1 MKKIT
6 KFLDS
11 VMGGIKRTCIAK
23 AVAVFAVASIA
34 INVNAQ
40 TDNNQTDD
48 DLSGITSVDGLKGK
62 TEADLYAQKIIFDS
76 DKGETNDNFAFPTNT
91 AQHFF
96 LYNVKTGRFLNAGGY
111 WGTHVSLKEYGEP
124 LAIVEGDHKLSGKTF
139 MKLVMEMHGTEG
151 KYVGWYNVPGDKNK
165 DAADIGVF
173 VDRKFDDLYGW
184 HLEPVNN
191 GDGKNTYRL
200 YTYTPQTM
208 DNDGNVTSWDGNK
221 RYYLCSNKGSVDVDV
236 NCGAFPYNEKN
247 ENPEYAGYDEW
258 RFLSYEDLRK
268 LQDKRADYMK
278 DALELSFKLKCS
290 GFSRADNDIT
300 NWKTYNFDTKKH
312 NDTGFENGFALY
324 GLSKQYNYIAGP
336 DTKPSEK
343 KEDSPKWKNTLPVTG
358 YEFDGKK
365 YYYSDLDSYRRH
377 LGKYY
382 TASITNKRG
391 IVYQDVEVT
400 MPGRYQIEC
409 KGYSTTKAA
418 SLFAGVLKF
427 DQTGED
433 KDKMIDE
440 AKKTTLN
447 QVSNMSQAAKESL
460 HVLEKNVDYAGKN
473 FYGSRQY
480 INTVYVTVPESF
492 IEAHKKAT
500 IRFGIMVGDYQT
512 DQTDQT
518 DQTEKDVKG
527 DEWTVFDDFRML
539 YAAKDVKEDLIL
551 DENRDN
557 LSYLVNCKN
566 PMENKTLHLN
576 KTFTLDKWNSFILPV
591 NLNKTQV
598 LATFGANARLAKLTR
613 LTDTGI
619 EFTSVDLL
627 DDDSKPAIEAYV
639 PYIIFP
645 RKGADQTEAYT
656 AEYEQNTQA
665 SLLKINIPANHYV
678 IGKVSMPSKGWSK
691 MNQSKWKWATSMASK
706 DGKMEAWGTFART
719 FGEATQN
726 ADNGFVWEF
735 TKKDNILDGCCD
747 LKDCYFFANGNMYH
761 SKDRPRGLRGFSCWF
776 KMAEGAQQSLRL
788 TIDGVSQ
795 GTTGIEDILAD
806 YEQPVSRFANGIY
819 NLNGQLVKQGNSTAG
834 LPSGM
839 YIVNGK
845 KCIVR

>member
-23 AVAVFAVASIA
+23 ALAVFAVASIA

-40 TDNNQTDD
+40 TDGTQPV
-48 DLSGITSVDGLKGK
+48 ITGVDQLVGK
-62 TEADLYAQKIIFDS
+62 TETELYQQKITFEEGAS
-76 DKGETNDNFAFPTNT
+76 KDNFAFPTDP
-91 AQHFF
+91 AKHFF
-96 LYNVKTGRFLNAGGY
+96 LYNVKTGRFLNVGGY

-124 LAIVEGDHKLSGKTF
+124 LAIVEGDHKLIEGTF

-151 KYVGWYNVPGDKNK
+151 KYVGWYGVPGDKNR

-173 VDRKFDDLYGW
+173 VDRKFGELYGW
-184 HLEPVNN
+184 HLEPKN
-191 GDGKNTYRL
+191 DTQNTYKL
-200 YTYTPQTM
+200 YTYIR
-208 DNDGNVTSWDGNK
+208 NSAGNWDCETK
-221 RYYLCSNKGSVDVDV
+221 YYLCSNKGSVDVDV
-236 NCGAFPYNEKN
+236 NCGAFPSDKIKGD
-247 ENPEYAGYDEW
+247 PEYAGYDEW
-258 RFLSYEDLRK
+258 RFLSYQQIHDLQK
-268 LQDKRADYMK
+268 ENADNMK
-278 DALELSFKLKCS
+278 DALELSFGLKCP

-300 NWKTYNFDTKKH
+300 NWKTYNFDTKKN

-324 GLSKQYNYIAGP
+324 GLSKSYNYIAGP

-518 DQTEKDVKG
+518 EKDVKG

-551 DENRDN
+551 DEYRED
-557 LSYLVNCKN
+557 LSYLVNSKN

-576 KTFTLDKWNSFILPV
+576 KTFTLNKWNSFILPV

-656 AEYEQNTQA
+656 ASYEQQDNQPLQTITIA
-665 SLLKINIPANHYV
+665 ANHYV
-678 IGKVSMPSKGWSK
+678 IGKVSKPSTGWSK
-691 MNQSKWKWATSMASK
+691 MNQSKWKWATSMASE

-719 FGEATQN
+719 FGEAKQN
-726 ADNGFVWEF
+726 ADNGFLWEF

-747 LKDCYFFANGNMYH
+747 LKDCYFFDKGNMYH
-761 SKDRPRGLRGFSCWF
+761 SKDRARGLRGFSCWF
-776 KMAEGAQQSLRL
+776 QMAPGAQKSLQFTL
-788 TIDGVSQ
+788 DGVSQ

>member
-11 VMGGIKRTCIAK
+11 VMGGIKRTCVAK
-23 AVAVFAVASIA
+23 ALAVFAVASIA
-34 INVNAQ
+34 INANAQ
-40 TDNNQTDD
+40 T
-48 DLSGITSVDGLKGK
+48 GVITGVDQLVGK
-62 TEADLYAQKIIFDS
+62 TEKELYDQKITVTEKHED
-76 DKGETNDNFAFPTNT
+76 DLTFPTET
-91 AQHFF
+91 DKHFF

-124 LAIVEGDHKLSGKTF
+124 LAIVKDDKTF
-139 MKLVMEMHGTEG
+139 TTQTYMKLVMEMNGTEG
-151 KYVGWYNVPGDKNK
+151 KFVGWYGGPYNDKP
-165 DAADIGVF
+165 DVGVF
-173 VDRKFDDLYGW
+173 VDRRYADVIGW
-184 HLEPVNN
+184 QLEEVPN
-191 GDGKNTYRL
+191 DTKHTYRL
-200 YTYTPQTM
+200 YTYTRTT
-208 DNDGNVTSWDGNK
+208 DGKNWDGTK
-221 RYYLCSNKGSVDVDV
+221 KYYLCSNMGSVDVDV
-236 NCGAFPYNEKN
+236 NCGAFSVDDIDKYKK
-247 ENPEYAGYDEW
+247 AGYDQW
-258 RFLSYEDLRK
+258 RFLSYEQIRK
-268 LQDKRADYMK
+268 LQDENADNMK
-278 DALELSFKLKCS
+278 DALELSFSLKCP
-290 GFSRADNDIT
+290 GFSRGDNDIKYW
-300 NWKTYNFDTKKH
+300 NTYNFDTKKY
-312 NDTGFENGFALY
+312 NAPSIEDGFALY
-324 GLSKQYNYIAGP
+324 GLSKYYNYIAGSE
-336 DTKPSEK
+336 TKPSESEIK
-343 KEDSPKWKNTLPVTG
+343 TGSGIFQQTIKPTWKNTLPKTG
-358 YEFDGKK
+358 YEFDGKT
-365 YYYSDLDSYRRH
+365 YANWEEYRRH

-391 IVYQDVEVT
+391 VVYQDVEVIT
-400 MPGRYQIEC
+400 AGRYQIEC
-409 KGYSTTKAA
+409 KGYSTTKNA
-418 SLFAGVLKF
+418 SLFAGVLKS
-427 DQTGED
+427 DNS
-433 KDKMIDE
+433 KMIDL

-447 QVSNMSQAAKESL
+447 QVSNMSQEAKDAL
-460 HVLEKNVDYAGKN
+460 HVSEKNVDYAGKN

-480 INTVYVTVPESF
+480 INTVYVTVTDE
-492 IEAHKKAT
+492 ELKAGNGKAK
-500 IRFGIMVGDYQT
+500 IRFGIMVGDQNDVT
-512 DQTDQT
+512 
-518 DQTEKDVKG
+518 TEG

-627 DDDSKPAIEAYV
+627 DDDSKPAIKAYV

-656 AEYEQNTQA
+656 AGYLQKDQSTKNI
-665 SLLKINIPANHYV
+665 KIAANHYV
-678 IGKVSMPSKGWSK
+678 IGKVSLPLVKTKTGAEEVKENDWSN
-691 MNQSKWKWATSMASK
+691 MNQTNWTTTIIGGNGQIKAY
-706 DGKMEAWGTFART
+706 GTFART
-719 FGEATQN
+719 FGKATQDDDKGTWTFSN
-726 ADNGFVWEF
+726 KEIFEDRDNLIGS
-735 TKKDNILDGCCD
+735 
-747 LKDCYFFANGNMYH
+747 YFFDNGNMYH
-761 SKDRPRGLRGFSCWF
+761 SNKSPRGLRGFSCWF
-776 KMAEGAQQSLRL
+776 RTDGAQKSLKFTL
-788 TIDGVSQ
+788 DGVTQS

>member
-11 VMGGIKRTCIAK
+11 VMGGIKRTCVAK
-23 AVAVFAVASIA
+23 ALAVFAVASIA
-34 INVNAQ
+34 INANALA
-40 TDNNQTDD
+40 DNNQVDD
-48 DLSGITSVDGLKGK
+48 DLNGITSVDQLVGISQ
-62 TEADLYAQKIIFDS
+62 ADLEKQQIEVNQGK
-76 DKGETNDNFAFPTNT
+76 EDNLTFPTDY

-96 LYNVKTGRFLNAGGY
+96 LYNVNTGRFLNVGGY

-124 LAIVEGDHKLSGKTF
+124 LAIVKGDHKLGDKTF
-139 MKLVMEMHGTEG
+139 FKLVMEMDGTEG
-151 KYVGWYNVPGDKNK
+151 KYVGWYGTPGDKNK

-173 VDRKFDDLYGW
+173 VDRWFADVFGW
-184 HLEPVNN
+184 QLEKVPN
-191 GDGKNTYRL
+191 DTQNTYRL
-200 YTYTPQTM
+200 YTFVKS
-208 DNDGNVTSWDGNK
+208 DGSNWDTTK

-258 RFLSYEDLRK
+258 RFLSYEQIRK
-268 LQDKRADYMK
+268 LQDKRADNMK
-278 DALELSFKLKCS
+278 DALELSFKLRCP
-290 GFSRADNDIT
+290 GFSRGDNDIKKW
-300 NWKTYNFDTKKH
+300 NTYNFKTKIGTA
-312 NDTGFENGFALY
+312 TGLTDDFAKY
-324 GLSKQYNYIAGP
+324 GLSKYYNYIAG
-336 DTKPSEK
+336 DKTQTDENV
-343 KEDSPKWKNTLPVTG
+343 WTNTLPAVTG
-358 YEFDGKK
+358 YEFEGTK
-365 YYYSDLDSYRRH
+365 YKHRDDYRRH

-391 IVYQDVEVT
+391 IVYQDVDISI
-400 MPGRYQIEC
+400 PGRYQIEC
-409 KGYSTTKAA
+409 KGYSTTKKA
-418 SLFAGVLKF
+418 SLFAGVLNS
-427 DQTGED
+427 DNTLID
-433 KDKMIDE
+433 K

-447 QVSNMSQAAKESL
+447 QVSNMSQEAKDAL
-460 HVLEKNVDYAGKN
+460 HVKDKNVDYAGKN

-480 INTVYVTVPESF
+480 INTVYVTVTQKDIDSNN
-492 IEAHKKAT
+492 KK
-500 IRFGIMVGDYQT
+500 IRFGIMVGDQNDT
-512 DQTDQT
+512 NV
-518 DQTEKDVKG
+518 EG
-527 DEWTVFDDFRML
+527 DEWTVFDDFRIL
-539 YAAKDVKEDLIL
+539 YAANNVEEDLIL
-551 DENRDN
+551 DENRKD
-557 LSYLVNCKN
+557 LSYLVNCPT

-576 KTFTLDKWNSFILPV
+576 KTFTLNKWNSFILPV

-656 AEYEQNTQA
+656 ANYEQNNQ
-665 SLLKINIPANHYV
+665 SDLLDITISANHYV
-678 IGKVSMPSKGWSK
+678 IGKVSMPSTELSK
-691 MNQSKWKWATSMASK
+691 NMNTEKWTTSMASE

-719 FGEATQN
+719 FGTATQN
-726 ADNGFVWEF
+726 KEGEWIFSD
-735 TKKDNILDGCCD
+735 KNIISGRDD
-747 LKDCYFFANGNMYH
+747 LIGSYFFDNGNMYH
-761 SKDRPRGLRGFSCWF
+761 SNKSPRGLRGFSCWF
-776 KMAEGAQQSLRL
+776 KTVGAQKSLKFTL
-788 TIDGVSQ
+788 DGVTQS

-819 NLNGQLVKQGNSTAG
+819 NMNGQLVKQGNSTAG

>member
-11 VMGGIKRTCIAK
+11 VMGGIKRTCVAK
-23 AVAVFAVASIA
+23 ALAVFAVASIA
-34 INVNAQ
+34 INANA
-40 TDNNQTDD
+40 QTDD
-48 DLSGITSVDGLKGK
+48 DLSGVTSVDQLVGK
-62 TEADLYAQKIIFDS
+62 TETQLYAQKIIFDS
-76 DKGETNDNFAFPTNT
+76 DKGETKDNFAFPTNT

-151 KYVGWYNVPGDKNK
+151 KYVGWYGVPGDKNR

-173 VDRKFDDLYGW
+173 VDRKFGDLYGW
-184 HLEPVNN
+184 QLEPVNN

-200 YTYTPQTM
+200 YTYTPMSM
-208 DNDGNVTSWDGNK
+208 DKGGNVTSWNGTK
-221 RYYLCSNKGSVDVDV
+221 RYYLCSNKGSLDVDV
-236 NCGAFPYNEKN
+236 NCGAFPYNEDNK
-247 ENPEYAGYDEW
+247 NPEYAGYDEW
-258 RFLSYEDLRK
+258 RFLSYEQIRQ

-278 DALELSFKLKCS
+278 DALELSFKLKCP
-290 GFSRADNDIT
+290 GFSRADNDIK
-300 NWKTYNFDTKKH
+300 NWKTYNFDTKKN

-324 GLSKQYNYIAGP
+324 GLSKSYNYIAGP

-343 KEDSPKWKNTLPVTG
+343 KEDSPKWTNTLPVTG

-400 MPGRYQIEC
+400 MSGRYQIEC

-518 DQTEKDVKG
+518 EKDVKG

-539 YAAKDVKEDLIL
+539 YAANKVNEDLIL

-576 KTFTLDKWNSFILPV
+576 KTFTLNKWNSFILPV

-656 AEYEQNTQA
+656 ADYEQKTQA

-678 IGKVSMPSKGWSK
+678 IGKVSMPSTTTGEVDWSDMDQTNWTTTK
-691 MNQSKWKWATSMASK
+691 TGGNNAIKAY
-706 DGKMEAWGTFART
+706 GTFART
-719 FGEATQN
+719 FGKFSSYNDET
-726 ADNGFVWEF
+726 GVYGEV
-735 TKKDNILDGCCD
+735 TVKDMTDPIIAGRDHLY
-747 LKDCYFFANGNMYH
+747 DCYFFDKGNMYH
-761 SKDRPRGLRGFSCWF
+761 SPKNRARGLRGFSCWF
-776 KMAEGAQQSLRL
+776 KTTGAQKTLKFTL
-788 TIDGVSQ
+788 DGVSQ

>member
-11 VMGGIKRTCIAK
+11 VMGGIKRTCVAK
-23 AVAVFAVASIA
+23 ALAVFAVASIA
-34 INVNAQ
+34 INVNAL
-40 TDNNQTDD
+40 TDN
-48 DLSGITSVDGLKGK
+48 DLSGITSVDQLPGIGQ
-62 TEADLYAQKIIFDS
+62 EDLYEQKINF
-76 DKGETNDNFAFPTNT
+76 KEGETKDNFAFPTNT

-96 LYNVKTGRFLNAGGY
+96 LYNVNTGCFLNAGGY
-111 WGTHVSLKEYGEP
+111 WGTHVLLKEYGEP

-139 MKLVMEMHGTEG
+139 MKLVMEMDGTEG
-151 KYVGWYNVPGDKNK
+151 KYVGWFGVPKN
-165 DAADIGVF
+165 DNPDVGVF
-173 VDRKFDDLYGW
+173 VDRKFDDVFGW
-184 HLEPVNN
+184 HLEPVK
-191 GDGKNTYRL
+191 GKINTYRL
-200 YTYTPQTM
+200 YTYTYDRVVGKTIY
-208 DNDGNVTSWDGNK
+208 WDTTK
-221 RYYLCSNKGSVDVDV
+221 KYYLCSNKGSVDVDV
-236 NCGAFPYNEKN
+236 NCGAFSEDEINKDS
-247 ENPEYAGYDEW
+247 EYAGYDEW
-258 RFLSYEDLRK
+258 RFLSYEDLRQ
-268 LQDKRADYMK
+268 LQDQRADNMK
-278 DALELSFKLKCS
+278 DALELSFKLRCP
-290 GFSRADNDIT
+290 GFSRGDNDIKKW
-300 NWKTYNFDTKKH
+300 NTYNFKTKIGTAKGLT
-312 NDTGFENGFALY
+312 DEFARY
-324 GLSKQYNYIAGP
+324 GLSNYYNYIAGSN
-336 DTKPSEK
+336 TKTSEK
-343 KEDSPKWKNTLPVTG
+343 IEDAPTWKNTLPKTG
-358 YEFDGKK
+358 YEFDGRK
-365 YYYSDLDSYRRH
+365 YDNSKGSFEDYRRH

-391 IVYQDVEVT
+391 IVYQDVEVSIA
-400 MPGRYQIEC
+400 GRYQIEC
-409 KGYSTTKAA
+409 KGYSTTKKA
-418 SLFAGVLKF
+418 SLFAGVLNSDNTLIGK
-427 DQTGED
+427 
-433 KDKMIDE
+433 
-440 AKKTTLN
+440 AKKDMLN
-447 QVSNMSQAAKESL
+447 QVSNMSQDAKEKL
-460 HVLEKNVDYAGKN
+460 HVLEHNVDYAGKN

-480 INTVYVTVPESF
+480 INTVYVTVPES
-492 IEAHKKAT
+492 AMNDGKAT
-500 IRFGIMVGDYQT
+500 IRFGIMVGDKNDANQ
-512 DQTDQT
+512 DP
-518 DQTEKDVKG
+518 EG
-527 DEWTVFDDFRML
+527 DEWTVFDDFRIL

-627 DDDSKPAIEAYV
+627 DDNSTAIEAYV

-645 RKGADQTEAYT
+645 KKNPGQTEAYT
-656 AEYEQNTQA
+656 ASYEQQDNQPLQTI
-665 SLLKINIPANHYV
+665 KIAANHYV
-678 IGKVSMPSKGWSK
+678 IGKVSKPSTGWSK
-691 MNQSKWKWATSMASK
+691 MNQSKWKWATSMASE

-719 FGEATQN
+719 FGEATQ
-726 ADNGFVWEF
+726 DEDKF
-735 TKKDNILDGCCD
+735 TWDIQNKSKILDGRCD

-761 SKDRPRGLRGFSCWF
+761 SKDRARGLRGFSCWF
-776 KMAEGAQQSLRL
+776 QMAPGAQKSLQFTL
-788 TIDGVSQ
+788 DGVSQ